1 MIIPTGLPLG
11 RAFHAGE
18 ASSTLLRERLGAFQ
32 TAFQTDPRPGLVF
45 ECERLVFAEPDQQP
59 RSAILKAR
67 LAPLMVSAMFNG
79 RSLADSLDAGANPAV
94 ASATSATVAR

>member
-1 MIIPTGLPLG
+1 M
-11 RAFHAGE
+11 
-18 ASSTLLRERLGAFQ
+18 GAFQ

-67 LAPLMVSAMFNG
+67 LAPLMVSAILKARLAPLMVSAMFNG